1 MTDQVVWS
9 GETRTEVSKLVVA
22 TNELTSKVITLLN
35 AISGNFDGLVEQ
47 LEEATSAVNGGVADL
62 SIIKADIEGSIR
74 RAQEDMGNIYQS
86 FLAESSDIKSSLSGL
101 STEADDLQLI
111 MTTLNNTG
119 TMLADKYNLLNAT
132 AAEVGNSVLLYKNQ
146 AGAIQESILSVESRA
161 ATISANLDRISEMA
175 QVNTESSEEFMK
187 EIANMQIEVYQLSSS
202 VMEYKELAD
211 SLVENYTN
219 LKQVAAEA
227 QTMATAAHNDAVNAT
242 DKITAI
248 ADQYGDLS
256 GTVESIKTLISE
268 YNSIAADI
276 TSQLSSSSGELTA
289 MRSTI
294 NDFSD
299 FISSTISTV
308 ETNIATLISKVS
320 SLTIKVDDLTSKIDS
335 ASETIYSIKS
345 MVDVQLQD
353 AVKVIS
359 DATNTASYIE
369 GVVASNKTTVEDC
382 LAILGV
388 AKTDTDLVFDNMT
401 AYKAEVS
408 QLYSDTMGHLTTV
421 ETNLA
426 VLDTKA
432 ATVTEQLN
440 SALDTLTGISEHV
453 DTVNAHVDEVAG
465 YMDTTFL
472 KKVDQ
477 AADSVLL
484 AGKGVDYF
492 LHDDNRED
500 KLSTSTTITQIKT
513 DISNINDLIKSD
525 TGSLDTLQ
533 EIVDFIKLNKES
545 LDNLTIS
552 NIAGLQTALDGKLA
566 VGANAVSASKWET
579 ARKITLGGALAGFVD
594 IDGASDVTLNA
605 TIVSIND
612 VPGLVDAM
620 SNKLDKNAVAADSS
634 KLGGIEAARFF
645 FGDTAANV
653 KVIAAADI
661 DGLTQ
666 SGFYR
671 VTDSNQSVVYIHG
684 DADSAVR
691 ITYDYSTSHLYY
703 KEKLG
708 GVWSA
713 TNFKVLSDAS
723 RLDFTKLDNV
733 PVFATRA
740 NTWDEVTGKPTEYTP
755 SAHGHLWDEISGKP
769 TSYTPSVH
777 SHYWDDI
784 LGKPTTF
791 LASPHNHYSVISEG
805 LLTEINGTES
815 ITYMGVSMVEAKSSN
830 KYVTGTKEG
839 TVLNLKGDAQAQLMV
854 SHNASTGSTVLV
866 RSKGYDAESTWS
878 EWAKLF
884 SNQDSPAWSDIV
896 NKPTTLAGYGITDGA
911 LATHEHAFADL
922 TSKPTTLAGYGIT
935 DGALATHGHAFADLT
950 SKPTT
955 LAGYGITDA
964 APAGYGLGGYSV
976 VSRGSL
982 NLIHANGWQDYN
994 GDGGDTDGPAT
1005 YGNVFHITS
1014 SNASGLAGWA
1024 GQLFLNTSGTLYVR
1038 TNVAAAGTFAG
1049 SAWNKIYSTH
1059 DKPTP
1064 AEIGAMSDGGRY
1076 STVTFSNW
1084 VRTTGATGWYNS
1096 TYAGGIHMTD
1106 TTWVRT
1112 YNGTKF
1118 QVANTSADAIY
1129 TLGGILAAGD
1139 IVAYYSDR
1147 RLKKNLVPVT
1157 GALDKISSLTA
1168 YNYNANELANKLAGY
1183 DTEKLEL
1190 GLIAQD
1196 VQKVAPEVVTLAGF
1210 DTESD
1215 KEGHYWSKS
1224 GENYLTIKYERL
1236 VPLLVEAIKELK
1248 EEVECLRLQV
1258 KSL

>member
-935 DGALATHGHAFADLT
+935 D
-950 SKPTT
+950 
-955 LAGYGITDA
+955 A